1 MGLTKRSARSVG
13 RRNLVNYRSDTP
25 FDNIE
30 NSHRYI
36 QLLIEAIAE
45 AEMDV
50 SAEIALADADD
61 AQRRLEALQLVKF
74 KLAKLHSQMSASAC
88 LLNDLRSLR
97 RLLLEERRPAV
108 QAFKQSGH

>member
-1 MGLTKRSARSVG
+1 M
-13 RRNLVNYRSDTP
+13 NYRSDTP
-25 FDNIE
+25 FDSIE
-30 NSHRYI
+30 NSHHYI
-36 QLLIEAIAE
+36 ELLIEAIAE

-74 KLAKLHSQMSASAC
+74 KLSKLHAQMSSSAC

-97 RLLLEERRPAV
+97 RLLLEERRPTARS
-108 QAFKQSGH
+108 FKQSGY

>member
-1 MGLTKRSARSVG
+1 M
-13 RRNLVNYRSDTP
+13 NYRSETP

-30 NSHRYI
+30 NSHHYI

-45 AEMDV
+45 AEIDV
-50 SAEIALADADD
+50 EAEIAMAHADE

-74 KLAKLHSQMSASAC
+74 KLTKLHSQMSASAC

-97 RLLLEERRPAV
+97 RLLLEERRPA
-108 QAFKQSGH
+108 ARSLKQSGR